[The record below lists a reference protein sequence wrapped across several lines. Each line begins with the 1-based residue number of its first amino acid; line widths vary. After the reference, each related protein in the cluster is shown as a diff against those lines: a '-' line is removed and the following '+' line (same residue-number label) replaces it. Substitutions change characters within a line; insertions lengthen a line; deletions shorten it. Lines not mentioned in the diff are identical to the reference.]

1 MKLKTT
7 IQKPLSFKTDNHTA
21 NALNHIGR
29 TEDIHISPDGR
40 YLALAGYLTN
50 KILIMRINAKQIN
63 GKWNIKLKKYFEITS
78 LSLYQPHG
86 VCWINNNHIIVAN
99 RSTDTVIFE
108 LPKKHSKLRLNL
120 EPISS
125 IKVDKID
132 LLNYSS
138 CLHIYN
144 LGLGLYEALICSN
157 EGHYVSSHIL
167 DGNRK
172 FLSLSSIILLKDDLN
187 VPDGVVVSN
196 DKKWIGV
203 SNHDKHN
210 VYIYLNQK
218 ILDQHTQPSAVLNG
232 PLYPHGIIFYNDDHY
247 IFVAD
252 AGTPYVYGFF
262 SSSGDWK
269 GQFKPFIKLKV
280 MEDAFYKA
288 GHVNSQ
294 EGGPKGI
301 YISQNTNLLII
312 TCDQVRVA
320 FFDLK
325 KILKPFNHKIK
336 IKTLDKKEFLN
347 DIKIDPIIRHLNCLR
362 LNVSNLNNVIERLVF
377 EKNLNNSLTV
387 KIILQFIFNKLMLK
401 IKRFLKKINK
411 KSISK

>member
-1 MKLKTT
+1 M
-7 IQKPLSFKTDNHTA
+7 PLLFKTDNRTTH
-21 NALNHIGR
+21 ALSHIGR

-40 YLALAGYLTN
+40 YLALAAYLTN
-50 KILIMRINAKQIN
+50 KILMMRINANQKK
-63 GKWNIKLKKYFEITS
+63 GKWSIELKESFEITS
-78 LSLYQPHG
+78 PSLNQPHG
-86 VCWINNNHIIVAN
+86 IFWIDNEHIIVAN
-99 RSTDTVIFE
+99 RSTDTAIFE
-108 LPKKHSKLRLNL
+108 LPKKHSKLSLNL

-125 IKVDKID
+125 IKIDKID

-167 DGNRK
+167 DGNRN

-187 VPDGVVVSN
+187 VPDGIVVSN
-196 DKKWIGV
+196 DKKWIAV

-210 VYIYLNQK
+210 VYVYLNQK
-218 ILDQHTQPSAVLNG
+218 ILNQHTLPSAILNG
-232 PLYPHGIIFYNDDHY
+232 PLYPHGIIFHNDDHY

-252 AGTPYVYGFF
+252 ASAPYVYGFF

-269 GQFKPFIKLKV
+269 GQLKPFIKLKV

-288 GHVNSQ
+288 GHINSQ

-325 KILKPFNHKIK
+325 KILKPFNHKFK
-336 IKTLDKKEFLN
+336 IKALDKKESLN
-347 DIKIDPIIRHLNCLR
+347 SIKVDPIIRHLNYLR
-362 LNVSNLNNVIERLVF
+362 LNVSNFNDAIERLVF
-377 EKNLNNSLTV
+377 EKNKNDSLTV
-387 KIILQFIFNKLMLK
+387 KLILKFIFNKLMFK
-401 IKRFLKKINK
+401 IKRFFKK
-411 KSISK
+411 

>member
-7 IQKPLSFKTDNHTA
+7 IQNALLFKTDKRTA
-21 NALNHIGR
+21 DALSLIGR

-40 YLALAGYLTN
+40 YLALAAYLTN
-50 KILIMRINAKQIN
+50 KILMMRINANQKK
-63 GKWNIKLKKYFEITS
+63 GKWNIELKKSFEITS
-78 LSLYQPHG
+78 PALNQPHG
-86 VCWINNNHIIVAN
+86 VFWIDNEHIIVAN

-108 LPKKHSKLRLNL
+108 FPKKHKKLSLNL

-132 LLNYSS
+132 FLNYSS
-138 CLHIYN
+138 CLHIYH

-172 FLSLSSIILLKDDLN
+172 LSSLSSIILLKDDLS
-187 VPDGVVVSN
+187 VPDGVAVSDN
-196 DKKWIGV
+196 KKWISV
-203 SNHDKHN
+203 SNHDKHY
-210 VYIYLNQK
+210 VYIYSNQK
-218 ILDQHTQPSAVLNG
+218 LLDQHTKPSAILNG
-232 PLYPHGIIFYNDDHY
+232 PMYPHGIIFFNDDHY

-262 SSSGDWK
+262 SASGDWK
-269 GQFKPFIKLKV
+269 GQFQPFIKLKV
-280 MEDAFYKA
+280 MEDDFYKA

-301 YISQNTNLLII
+301 YITKNTHLLII
-312 TCDQVRVA
+312 TCDQIRIA

-325 KILKPFNHKIK
+325 KILKSFNHKIK
-336 IKTLDKKEFLN
+336 IKALDKKESLSL
-347 DIKIDPIIRHLNCLR
+347 IEIDPILRHLNYLR
-362 LNVSNLNNVIERLVF
+362 LNVSELNNTFEKLIS
-377 EKNLNNSLTV
+377 EKNLNNSLTL
-387 KIILQFIFNKLMLK
+387 KIIFKFVFSRLVFK
-401 IKRFLKKINK
+401 IKKLFKE
-411 KSISK
+411 